1 MTWKNICLLVLATL
15 PFFSKSVLCEERAT
29 MLLWVFPS
37 PAAANSKSNTEKEL
51 ITTWSISDS
60 GKLTPYVFCQLM
72 SAKLNQSEARKFHE
86 KLIKK
91 ELEALDLWKSL
102 DYFEKDNKYV
112 ADSMREAGQKLNK
125 NLRELNEK
133 WYFIDCA
140 NASGTEDLKSI
151 LAPE

>member
-1 MTWKNICLLVLATL
+1 
-15 PFFSKSVLCEERAT
+15 

-51 ITTWSISDS
+51 ITTWSISHS
-60 GKLTPYVFCQLM
+60 GKLTPYVFCQLI

-86 KLIKK
+86 KLIKEK
-91 ELEALDLWKSL
+91 LEALDLGKSL
-102 DYFEKDNKYV
+102 GYFESDNKYV
-112 ADSMREAGQKLNK
+112 ANSIRETGQKLNK
-125 NLRELNEK
+125 DLREINEK

-140 NASGTEDLKSI
+140 NSSGTEDLKSI